1 MARTY
6 RVAALLLLNTLLL
19 LAAAEGLAAGFLWIT
34 GARVDGPPSAA
45 AARMAPAVAADL
57 DRLTLDYWPY
67 VGWRAHPM
75 TSTTLNVD
83 AAGNRV
89 TPGAAC
95 GQGAFTVF
103 VFGGSVAFGFG
114 VADTETIPAL
124 LQRGLEE
131 RLHKPVCVRN
141 LAQLSWTS
149 TQETVA
155 LLRELQEGRSPDL
168 AIFIDGFNDVNVR
181 GGDGV
186 GGRSSGDMDYDGRAV
201 WIRSTTHAGWIA
213 AREVARS
220 THLSLL
226 LGWARERLRA
236 PETDARPP
244 AAAQVA
250 LPSPEAVLRA
260 YLTNH
265 DTVRLLASAHGFR
278 AAWFWQPT
286 LWVKDTRTPDEE
298 LLLQDAA
305 PPDGV
310 PGLFD
315 AVYRAAAAEARTRDG
330 LTYLGGI
337 FDGTSSMYVD
347 DVHVVRAGNARI
359 AEAIV
364 DVVAPPERPSAAES
378 R

>member
-131 RLHKPVCVRN
+131 RLHKPVCVPAIASPR
-141 LAQLSWTS
+141 S
-149 TQETVA
+149 T
-155 LLRELQEGRSPDL
+155 GNRSPT
-168 AIFIDGFNDVNVR
+168 FR
-181 GGDGV
+181 
-186 GGRSSGDMDYDGRAV
+186 RS
-201 WIRSTTHAGWIA
+201 
-213 AREVARS
+213 
-220 THLSLL
+220 
-226 LGWARERLRA
+226 
-236 PETDARPP
+236 
-244 AAAQVA
+244 
-250 LPSPEAVLRA
+250 PS
-260 YLTNH
+260 
-265 DTVRLLASAHGFR
+265 
-278 AAWFWQPT
+278 
-286 LWVKDTRTPDEE
+286 
-298 LLLQDAA
+298 
-305 PPDGV
+305 
-310 PGLFD
+310 
-315 AVYRAAAAEARTRDG
+315 
-330 LTYLGGI
+330 
-337 FDGTSSMYVD
+337 
-347 DVHVVRAGNARI
+347 
-359 AEAIV
+359 
-364 DVVAPPERPSAAES
+364 
-378 R
+378 